1 MKNFNKK
8 IYFIYLAAFSNTG
21 GIEEFAKQFIKSL
34 ENISTDN
41 QLKKSKIEIISVYD
55 NQSDYKTINQN
66 VQFIG
71 FGGSKIK
78 TILYVI
84 RKVKKEDIIFY
95 SHINLLFLAAFNSLF
110 KRVKKSYFSIYGI
123 EVWKKFS
130 VIKKY
135 LLKNYFFL
143 SISNYTK
150 NIFVE
155 NSGVDP
161 EKISIFPCC
170 IDLNTSNKEYDNP
183 YIDSEYNILSVSRLS
198 KEDNYKGIDSV
209 IKILPELKSYIPNIK
224 YTIIGKGDDLNRL
237 NKLSKNL
244 NVEKNIN
251 FKGYV
256 KNLRPYYKKCDIFT
270 LPSKNEGFGIVY
282 LEAMEY
288 KKPVIAANSG
298 GATDVIRDNETGF
311 LCNYDDLE
319 SLKSKILFITNN
331 KSKAKEIGK
340 SGYNFLIE
348 NFTFKQ
354 FEKRLATIVYDL
366 IKNEK

>member
-1 MKNFNKK
+1 MKNHNKK
-8 IYFIYLAAFSNTG
+8 IYFIYLDAFSSTG
-21 GIEEFAKQFIKSL
+21 GIEEFNKKFIKSL
-34 ENISTDN
+34 ECISVKN
-41 QLKKSKIEIISVYD
+41 SFEKIEIKIISIHD
-55 NQSDYKTINQN
+55 QN
-66 VQFIG
+66 SFYEPVNKNIEFIG

-78 TILYVI
+78 AVYYII
-84 RKVKKEDIIFY
+84 RKVRKEDIVFY
-95 SHINLLFLAAFNSLF
+95 AHIRLLFLAAFNTLF
-110 KRVKKSYFSIYGI
+110 KRTKKSHFIIYGI

-130 VIKKY
+130 FIKKY

-155 NSGVDP
+155 NSGVNP
-161 EKISIFPCC
+161 EKVSIFPCC
-170 IDLNTSNKEYDNP
+170 IDLNTLNKEDDNP

-198 KEDNYKGIDSV
+198 KENNYKGIDSI
-209 IKILPELKSYIPNIK
+209 IKILPELKKSIPNIK
-224 YTIIGKGDDLNRL
+224 YTIIGKGDDLSRL
-237 NKLSKNL
+237 NQLSKNL
-244 NVEKNIN
+244 NVEKNID
-251 FKGYV
+251 FKGYI
-256 KNLRPYYKKCDIFT
+256 KNLRPYYKKCDMFA

-311 LCNYDDLE
+311 LCDYDDLE
-319 SLKSKILFITNN
+319 SLKSKILFIANN
-331 KSKAKEIGK
+331 KNKAKEIGK

-348 NFTFKQ
+348 NFTFKR
-354 FEKRLATIVYDL
+354 FEKRLTIIIYDL